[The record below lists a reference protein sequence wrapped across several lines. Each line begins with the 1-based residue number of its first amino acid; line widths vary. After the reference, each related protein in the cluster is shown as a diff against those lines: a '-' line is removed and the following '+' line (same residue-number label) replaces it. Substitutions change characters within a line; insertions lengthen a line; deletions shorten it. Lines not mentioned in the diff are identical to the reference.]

1 MIDRIESE
9 VEMLDRHLRVL
20 RTVAA
25 DEPIGIV
32 RLSKDLSIP
41 DHKVRYSLEVLEE
54 EELIE
59 PTAKGAVTTE
69 QLDAFA
75 DGANE
80 RLEDLRDRLIAARIG
95 DGSTEVVDHDDA
107 GSEDSFEDG
116 AGDETRIYR
125 E

>member
-41 DHKVRYSLEVLEE
+41 EHKVRYSLEVLEE

-59 PTAKGAVTTE
+59 PTAQGAVTTE
-69 QLDAFA
+69 KLDAFA

-80 RLEDLRDRLIAARIG
+80 RLEGIRDRLIAARIG
-95 DGSTEVVDHDDA
+95 DGSTEVAEHDA
-107 GSEDSFEDG
+107 GSEDSFEEED
-116 AGDETRIYR
+116 GDETRIYR